1 MEIDWTIIFSIG
13 GAFGAASTAQY
24 FSHRL
29 TLKREDEKYKKE
41 KYQKFYSP
49 LVFKLV
55 KYIEAEGSKIS
66 GVNRSINPEPNRI
79 FASIITTIEKNIQYA
94 DSDFIKIYEEAKASE
109 MLDNTNEDDFLKSFF
124 ESRKFDSHLNAFEQF
139 FNDYLIISKDLK
151 ILSSKIEREVKESI
165 AIIKVYNLFSK
176 YSFYS
181 TAKILFSLGEESIVD
196 RNGIDS
202 FIKELDAVDEI
213 TNSNFKP
220 YKQTGDAI
228 HDDCYDDLFSLLQK
242 IVETGFLI
250 HTNSSIK
257 DALLEDISIM
267 SWKLNS
273 KIDISRVDH
282 YNF

>member
-1 MEIDWTIIFSIG
+1 MGIDWTIIFSIG

-176 YSFYS
+176 YSFSS

-196 RNGIDS
+196 RNSIDS
-202 FIKELDAVDEI
+202 FIKELDDVDEI

-273 KIDISRVDH
+273 KIDISRVDN